1 MEEMNKKPLRFPEIF
16 ALPGKILLLTRGGAI
31 CYSIVSKKAD
41 SVKFGTWGY
50 PQPIDRKFIHIRGN
64 TFIMRNIKLAWTYL
78 VIAAVAMLAALNY
91 ELFVFPNSF
100 APSGLNGICT
110 IIQYVSGISVGYM
123 SLLINIPLALLVYFK
138 VSKPIALRSMLYV
151 VVFSVG
157 LLILDKVDLSAI
169 AYSTKTGTSRILG
182 PLTAGIIMG
191 YVYAILMKASAY
203 TGGTDF
209 VAAIIHSKYP
219 DRSVYGLSFVMNAM
233 VAAAS
238 YFVYDYKVE
247 PVLLC
252 ILYSFAST
260 NMAERFLKN
269 GRSAVRFEIVT
280 NYPEEISREIISKLH
295 HTATV
300 FPAKGMYNGK
310 EVDIVMCVVN
320 NSQMAALSAIVEQY
334 PHTFAIMS
342 QVNEVMGNFR
352 HYSRQG
358 QEVVPVLD
366 QGDGK
371 TV

>member
-1 MEEMNKKPLRFPEIF
+1 
-16 ALPGKILLLTRGGAI
+16 
-31 CYSIVSKKAD
+31 
-41 SVKFGTWGY
+41 
-50 PQPIDRKFIHIRGN
+50 
-64 TFIMRNIKLAWTYL
+64 MRNLKRVWTYL
-78 VIAAVAMLAALNY
+78 AIAAVAMLAALNY
-91 ELFVFPNSF
+91 ELFVFPNAF

-110 IIQYVSGISVGYM
+110 MIQYVSGVSVGYL
-123 SLLINIPLALLVYFK
+123 SLLINIPLALIVYFK
-138 VSKPIALRSMLYV
+138 VSKPIAVRSMVYV
-151 VVFSVG
+151 IVFSVG
-157 LLILDKVDLSAI
+157 LLILDKVDLTPF
-169 AYSTKTGTSRILG
+169 AYSTANGTSHILG
-182 PLTAGIIMG
+182 PLTAGLIMG
-191 YVYAILMKASAY
+191 YIYAILMKASAY

-209 VAAIIHSKYP
+209 VAAIIHAKNP
-219 DRSVYGLSFVMNAM
+219 EKSVYGLSFLMNAL
-233 VAAAS
+233 VAVSS
-238 YFVYDYKVE
+238 YFVYDFKME

-280 NYPEEISREIISKLH
+280 NYPEQISKEIINKLH

-320 NSQMAALSAIVEQY
+320 NSQMAALSQIVQRY

-352 HYSRQG
+352 HYSKQG

>member
-1 MEEMNKKPLRFPEIF
+1 
-16 ALPGKILLLTRGGAI
+16 
-31 CYSIVSKKAD
+31 
-41 SVKFGTWGY
+41 
-50 PQPIDRKFIHIRGN
+50 
-64 TFIMRNIKLAWTYL
+64 MRNLKRVWTYL
-78 VIAAVAMLAALNY
+78 AIAAVAMLAALNY
-91 ELFVFPNSF
+91 ELFVFPNAF

-110 IIQYVSGISVGYM
+110 MIQYVSGVSVGYL
-123 SLLINIPLALLVYFK
+123 SLLINIPLALIVYFK
-138 VSKPIALRSMLYV
+138 VSKPIAVRSMVYV
-151 VVFSVG
+151 IVFSVG
-157 LLILDKVDLSAI
+157 LLILDKVDLTPF
-169 AYSTKTGTSRILG
+169 AYSTANGTSHILG
-182 PLTAGIIMG
+182 PLTAGLIMG
-191 YVYAILMKASAY
+191 YIYAILMKASAY

-209 VAAIIHSKYP
+209 VAAIIHAKNP
-219 DRSVYGLSFVMNAM
+219 EKSVYGLSFLMNAL
-233 VAAAS
+233 VAVSS
-238 YFVYDYKVE
+238 YFVYDFKME

-280 NYPEEISREIISKLH
+280 NYPEQISKEIIDKLH

-320 NSQMAALSAIVEQY
+320 NSQMAALSQIVQRY
-334 PHTFAIMS
+334 PHTFAVMS

-352 HYSRQG
+352 HYSKQG

>member
-1 MEEMNKKPLRFPEIF
+1 MKR
-16 ALPGKILLLTRGGAI
+16 
-31 CYSIVSKKAD
+31 V
-41 SVKFGTWGY
+41 
-50 PQPIDRKFIHIRGN
+50 
-64 TFIMRNIKLAWTYL
+64 WTYF
-78 VIAAVAMLAALNY
+78 VIAAVALLAALNY
-91 ELFVFPNSF
+91 ELFVFPNAF

-110 IIQYVSGISVGYM
+110 MIQYVSGISVGYL
-123 SLLINIPLALLVYFK
+123 SLLINIPLAMIVYLK
-138 VSKPIALRSMLYV
+138 VSKPIATRSMVYV

-157 LLILDKVDLSAI
+157 LLIFDKVDLSAF
-169 AYSTKTGTSRILG
+169 AYSTANGTSHILG
-182 PLTAGIIMG
+182 PLTAGLIMG
-191 YVYAILMKASAY
+191 YIYAILMKASAY

-209 VAAIIHSKYP
+209 VAAIIHNKNP
-219 DRSVYGLSFVMNAM
+219 EKSVYGLSFVMNAL
-233 VAAAS
+233 VAVSS
-238 YFVYDYKVE
+238 YFVYDFKME

-252 ILYSFAST
+252 ILYSFATST
-260 NMAERFLKN
+260 MAERFLKN

-320 NSQMAALSAIVEQY
+320 NSQMGTLSQIVKNY

-342 QVNEVMGNFR
+342 QVTEVMGNFR
-352 HYSRQG
+352 HYSKQG